1 MVTGGH
7 HYPSGPGK
15 LAPQYRCPHTATLLP
30 RPLVGVALSA
40 GTAAKQRPPSEQ
52 GVQNVIDEVT
62 AREQSA

>member
-7 HYPSGPGK
+7 NFPSGPGK
-15 LAPQYRCPHTATLLP
+15 LAGHFHCPHMP

-40 GTAAKQRPPSEQ
+40 GTAATQRPPSEQ
-52 GVQNVIDEVT
+52 GVQKVIEEVT